1 MDVDAGVGGEPVT
14 DLDPLVRD
22 GLRWSALQRLASN
35 FMTSTPLRQA
45 PLAGLGIREVSERTG
60 LSVDTLR
67 WYEKEGLLPPIPR
80 DVDGHR
86 LYPEQTVAFIELV
99 VALRRTG
106 LPVADT
112 RAFVDLAGDGASSH
126 GRRIALL
133 ERQRDAIHEHQR
145 QLAADLAAVDAKI
158 VHYGELIAAGL
169 DCDGLPV
176 DAATADQQRR
186 TQ

>member
-1 MDVDAGVGGEPVT
+1 
-14 DLDPLVRD
+14 
-22 GLRWSALQRLASN
+22 
-35 FMTSTPLRQA
+35 
-45 PLAGLGIREVSERTG
+45 LAGLGIREVSERTG

-67 WYEKEGLLPPIPR
+67 WYEKEGLLPPIPAR
-80 DVDGHR
+80 PRRPPPLPRTDGR
-86 LYPEQTVAFIELV
+86 LCRSWWSRCAAPASRSPTPA
-99 VALRRTG
+99 RSWT
-106 LPVADT
+106 LPAT
-112 RAFVDLAGDGASSH
+112 GASSH
-126 GRRIALL
+126 GRRMALL
-133 ERQRDAIHEHQR
+133 ERHRDAIHEHQR